1 MHLQRIGVKL
11 RATLPAPVAAS
22 LLFLAQVLAASPQG
36 ENTLQAP
43 PSVSVFDL
51 SDVHLLEGPFRH
63 AMEMDQAYILVLKPD
78 RLLSRCREYAGL
90 PPRDS
95 TYGGWE
101 KEALSSHFVGHYLS
115 ACALQYRGTAD
126 RRFLDRINYVV
137 DQLAECQKANGNG
150 YVTGIP
156 DGKRVFAEVKAG
168 KIRAKGFELNG
179 VWSPW
184 YTVHKIM
191 AGLRD
196 ASLLAGNT
204 KARDVLRGMA
214 DWAFETT
221 KGLSDSLFQSMLDCE
236 FGGMNEVLADV
247 YTITGERKY
256 LDLAE
261 KFCHR
266 VVMDPLARGEDR
278 LEGLHGNTNIPKL
291 IGAAR
296 LYEITGEPQF
306 ARMSRFFWETVTRN
320 HSYAAGGHGEYEHFG
335 APRRLSD
342 RLSEGTMET
351 CNTYNM
357 LKLTRF
363 LFTRK
368 PDVEYAD
375 FYERALYNHIL
386 ASQNPDDGMVCYFV
400 PMGSGTHK
408 LFSTPFDDFT
418 CCLGTGLENHS
429 RYGECIYFHDRDT
442 LYVNLFIASEVN
454 WRDIGMRVTQR
465 TDFPS
470 SEKTRLIFSCARPS
484 TASVKIR
491 HPFWA
496 GPVRIELNGE
506 TVLTDSAAPGYAVIR
521 REWKTGDTLDVTLPM
536 SIRLEPV
543 PDMITRAAVMY
554 GPILLAGDL
563 GPVAGTRAVPLL
575 VTNGRS
581 VGLWTK
587 QVPGRP
593 LTFETRGVGR
603 SEDVTLTPFYMMHDR
618 KYAVYWDCVTDREYQ
633 EHETEAKSE
642 LSRERSLQSR
652 TVDSLLIGDAA
663 SERAHRFEGE
673 MTTIGHYRG
682 RTWRQATGTGWLSY
696 EMSSRPGARLQLVVT
711 YWGSESE
718 KREFDIIVDGL
729 TVATQSLSRNSP
741 GEFFDATYLLPPDL
755 TKGKG
760 TLSVRFSPHRGAI
773 AGRVFGSRLVTR

>member
-1 MHLQRIGVKL
+1 MNRRTIRHMR
-11 RATLPAPVAAS
+11 VAAA
-22 LLFLAQVLAASPQG
+22 LLLLTQVVFTAPQG
-36 ENTLQAP
+36 DVTLKAP

-51 SDVHLLEGPFRH
+51 SDVHLLDGPFRH
-63 AMEMDQAYILVLKPD
+63 AMELDQAYILVLKPD

-90 PPRDS
+90 VPRDS

-115 ACALQYRGTAD
+115 ACALQYRGTGD

-150 YVTGIP
+150 YVAGIP

-168 KIRAKGFELNG
+168 NIRAKGFDLNG

-196 ASLLAGNT
+196 ACLLAGNA

-214 DWAFETT
+214 DWSFETT
-221 KGLSDSLFQSMLDCE
+221 NGLTDSLFQRMLDCE

-266 VVMDPLARGEDR
+266 AVMDPLAREEDR

-296 LYEITGEPQF
+296 LYELTGESRY
-306 ARMSRFFWETVTRN
+306 AVMSRFFWETVTRN

-375 FYERALYNHIL
+375 FYERAMYNHIL

-408 LFSTPFDDFT
+408 QFSTPFDDFT

-429 RYGECIYFHDRDT
+429 RYGECIYFHDHDT

-454 WRDIGMRVTQR
+454 WRERGMHITQR
-465 TDFPS
+465 TDFPN
-470 SEKTRLIFSCARPS
+470 SETTRFIFSCAKPS
-484 TASVKIR
+484 GASLKIR

-496 GPVRIELNGE
+496 GPLRIRLNG
-506 TVLTDSAAPGYAVIR
+506 VAVVTDSAPSGYAAIQ
-521 REWKTGDTLDVTLPM
+521 REWQTGDTLEVTLPM
-536 SIRLEPV
+536 SIRLEPL
-543 PDMITRAAVMY
+543 PDLSARAAVMY

-563 GPVAGTRAVPLL
+563 GPVEGTRPVPAF
-575 VTNGRS
+575 VTNGRP
-581 VGLWTK
+581 VAEWTS
-587 QVPGRP
+587 QIRGRA

-603 SEDVTLTPFYMMHDR
+603 PGEITLSPFYMMHNR
-618 KYAVYWDCVTDREYQ
+618 RYAVYWDCVTDREWRDG
-633 EHETEAKSE
+633 EKEEKSE
-642 LSRERSLQSR
+642 QSRLRSLQSR
-652 TVDSLLIGDAA
+652 TVDSLLIGETAA
-663 SERAHRFEGE
+663 EHAHRLEGE

-682 RTWRQATGTGWLSY
+682 RTWRQAAGTGWFSF
-696 EMSSRPGARLQLVVT
+696 EMKSRPDVRLQLVVT
-711 YWGSESE
+711 YWGSDAE
-718 KREFDIIVDGL
+718 KREFDIMVDGRN
-729 TVATQSLSRNSP
+729 VATQVLSRNNP
-741 GEFFDATYLLPPDL
+741 GNFFDATYTLPPEL
-755 TKGKG
+755 TRGKG
-760 TLSVRFSPHRGAI
+760 SLTVRFSPHRGAI
-773 AGRVFGSRLVTR
+773 AGRVFGSRLITY

>member
-1 MHLQRIGVKL
+1 MNCRAILHICAA
-11 RATLPAPVAAS
+11 ATLV
-22 LLFLAQVLAASPQG
+22 FLIRGAVASPQG
-36 ENTLQAP
+36 EVTLQVT
-43 PSVSVFDL
+43 PSVSLFDL

-63 AMEMDQAYILVLKPD
+63 AMELDQAYILALKPD

-90 PPRDS
+90 VPKDS

-115 ACALQYRGTAD
+115 ACALQYRGTAE
-126 RRFLDRINYVV
+126 RRLLDRINYVV

-168 KIRAKGFELNG
+168 NIRAKGFDLNG

-196 ASLLAGNT
+196 AYLLAGN
-204 KARDVLRGMA
+204 ARAREVLRGMA
-214 DWAFETT
+214 DWACETT
-221 KGLSDSLFQSMLDCE
+221 KGLSDSLFQRMLGCE

-247 YTITGERKY
+247 YTITADRKY

-261 KFCHR
+261 KFCDR
-266 VVMDPLARGEDR
+266 AVMDPLAREEDR

-296 LYEITGEPQF
+296 LYEVTGESRF
-306 ARMSRFFWETVTRN
+306 AVMSRFFWETVTRN

-363 LFTRK
+363 LFTRN
-368 PDVEYAD
+368 PDIAYAD

-408 LFSTPFDDFT
+408 QFSTPFDDFT

-442 LYVNLFIASEVN
+442 LFVNLFIASDVN
-454 WRDIGMRVTQR
+454 WRDRGIRLTQR
-465 TDFPS
+465 TDFPN
-470 SEKTRLIFSCARPS
+470 SETTKFIFSCAKPAE
-484 TASVKIR
+484 ASVKIR

-496 GPVRIELNGE
+496 GPLLITLHGE
-506 TVLTDSAAPGYAVIR
+506 IVATDSAAGYVTIR
-521 REWKTGDTLDVTLPM
+521 REWKTGDTLEVRLPM
-536 SIRLEPV
+536 SIRLEPL
-543 PDMITRAAVMY
+543 PDMSNRAALMY
-554 GPILLAGDL
+554 GPVLLAGDL
-563 GPVAGTRAVPLL
+563 GPVAGNRPVPLL
-575 VTNGRS
+575 VTDGRP
-581 VGLWTK
+581 VATWTTR
-587 QVPGRP
+587 VSGRP
-593 LTFETRGVGR
+593 LTFQTQGVGR
-603 SEDVTLTPFYMMHDR
+603 PGDVTLIPFYVIHDR
-618 KYAVYWDCVTDREYQ
+618 SYAVYWDCVTEREWRDREK
-633 EHETEAKSE
+633 ETKSE
-642 LSRERSLQSR
+642 QARLRSLRSR
-652 TVDSLLIGDAA
+652 TVDSLLVGETSA
-663 SERAHRFEGE
+663 ERAHRLEGE

-682 RTWRQATGTGWLSY
+682 RTWRQAAGPGWFSF
-696 EMSSRPGARLQLVVT
+696 EMNSRPDARLQLVVT
-711 YWGSESE
+711 YWGSEAE
-718 KREFDIIVDGL
+718 KREFDIVVDGRI
-729 TVATQSLSRNSP
+729 VATQELSRNSP
-741 GEFFDATYLLPPDL
+741 GNFFDATYPLPSDL
-755 TKGKG
+755 TRGKG
-760 TLSVRFSPHRGAI
+760 SLMVRFSPHRGAI
-773 AGRVFGSRLVTR
+773 AGRVFGCRLVTF

>member
-1 MHLQRIGVKL
+1 MNRSPTLQVY
-11 RATLPAPVAAS
+11 TAA
-22 LLFLAQVLAASPQG
+22 VLALLTQAAVTSPQG
-36 ENTLQAP
+36 EIALQAP
-43 PSVSVFDL
+43 PPVSVFDL
-51 SDVHLLEGPFRH
+51 GDVHLLEGPFRH
-63 AMEMDQAYILVLKPD
+63 AMELDQAYILALKPD

-90 PPRDS
+90 VPRDS

-115 ACALQYRGTAD
+115 ACALQYRGSAD

-137 DQLAECQKANGNG
+137 DQLAECQKANGDG

-168 KIRAKGFELNG
+168 NIRAKGFELNG

-196 ASLLAGNT
+196 AWLLAGNA
-204 KARDVLRGMA
+204 KAREVLRGMA

-221 KGLSDSLFQSMLDCE
+221 KGLPDSLFQRMLDCE

-247 YTITGERKY
+247 YTITGDRKY

-266 VVMDPLARGEDR
+266 AVMDPLVAEEDR

-296 LYEITGEPQF
+296 LYEVTGESRF

-454 WRDIGMRVTQR
+454 WRDRGIRITQR
-465 TDFPS
+465 TDFPNS
-470 SEKTRLIFSCARPS
+470 GSTRLIFSCAKPS
-484 TASVKIR
+484 DASVKIR

-496 GPVRIELNGE
+496 GPVRIALNGE
-506 TVLTDSAAPGYAVIR
+506 TVMTDSAGAGFAAIR
-521 REWKTGDTLDVTLPM
+521 REWKTGDTLDVMLPM

-543 PDMITRAAVMY
+543 PDMNNRAAVMY
-554 GPILLAGDL
+554 GPVLLTGDL
-563 GPVAGTRAVPLL
+563 GPVAGTGPVPVF
-575 VTNGRS
+575 VTNGRP
-581 VGLWTK
+581 VGTWTT

-603 SEDVTLTPFYMMHDR
+603 PGDVTLTPFYMMHDR
-618 KYAVYWDCVTDREYQ
+618 RYAVYWDCVTDREWRDR
-633 EHETEAKSE
+633 EKEEKSE
-642 LSRERSLQSR
+642 QARVRSLQSR
-652 TVDSLLIGDAA
+652 TVDSLVAGETAA
-663 SERAHRFEGE
+663 EHAHRLEGE
-673 MTTIGHYRG
+673 TTTIGHYRG
-682 RTWRQATGTGWLSY
+682 RTWRQAAGTGWFSF
-696 EMSSRPGARLQLVVT
+696 EMNSRPDARLQLVVT
-711 YWGSESE
+711 YWGSEAE
-718 KREFDIIVDGL
+718 KREFDIIVDGR
-729 TVATQSLSRNSP
+729 TVATQLLSRNSP
-741 GEFFDATYLLPPDL
+741 GKFFDATYALPSDL
-755 TKGKG
+755 TRGKG
-760 TLSVRFSPHRGAI
+760 RLTVRFSPLRGAV
-773 AGRVFGSRLVTR
+773 AGRLFCTRLVTY

>member
-1 MHLQRIGVKL
+1 MNRSVTPGIS
-11 RATLPAPVAAS
+11 VAAA
-22 LLFLAQVLAASPQG
+22 LLILTQLVPASPQG
-36 ENTLQAP
+36 DVTLQAP
-43 PSVSVFDL
+43 PAVSTFDL

-63 AMEMDQAYILVLKPD
+63 AMELDQAYILVLKPD

-90 PPRDS
+90 VPRDS

-126 RRFLDRINYVV
+126 RRFLDRITYVV

-168 KIRAKGFELNG
+168 KIRAKGFDLNG

-196 ASLLAGNT
+196 AYLLAGSV
-204 KARDVLRGMA
+204 KAREVLRGMA
-214 DWAFETT
+214 DWACETT
-221 KGLSDSLFQSMLDCE
+221 KNLPDSLFQRMLDCE

-266 VVMDPLARGEDR
+266 AVMDPLARGEDR

-296 LYEITGEPQF
+296 LYEVTGEPRF
-306 ARMSRFFWETVTRN
+306 AVMSRYFWETVTRN

-335 APRRLSD
+335 APRRLGD

-408 LFSTPFDDFT
+408 IFSTPFDDFT

-442 LYVNLFIASEVN
+442 LYVNLFIASDVN
-454 WRDIGMRVTQR
+454 WREKGIRLTQR
-465 TDFPS
+465 TDFPN
-470 SEKTRLIFSCARPS
+470 SERTRLIFSCAKPS
-484 TASVKIR
+484 GASIKIR

-496 GPVRIELNGE
+496 GPLRVALNGK
-506 TVLTDSAAPGYAVIR
+506 TVLSDSAGPGYASIR
-521 REWKTGDTLDVTLPM
+521 REWNTGDTLDVTLPM
-536 SIRLEPV
+536 SIRLEPL
-543 PDMITRAAVMY
+543 PDMGSRAAVMY
-554 GPILLAGDL
+554 GPVLLAGDL
-563 GPVAGTRAVPLL
+563 GPAAGARPIPVF
-575 VTNGRS
+575 VTNGRPVS
-581 VGLWTK
+581 AWTS
-587 QVPGRP
+587 QVPGRS

-603 SEDVTLTPFYMMHDR
+603 PAEVTLTPFYAMHDR
-618 KYAVYWDCVTDREYQ
+618 RYAVYWDCVTDREW
-633 EHETEAKSE
+633 KD
-642 LSRERSLQSR
+642 REKEEKAEQARLKSLQSR
-652 TVDSLLIGDAA
+652 TVDSLSVGETA
-663 SERAHRFEGE
+663 SERAHRLEGE

-682 RTWRQATGTGWLSY
+682 RTWRQAAGGGWFSF
-696 EMSSRPGARLQLVVT
+696 EMNSRPDAHLELVVT
-711 YWGSESE
+711 YWGSETE
-718 KREFDIIVDGL
+718 KREFDILVDGRI
-729 TVATQSLSRNSP
+729 VATQLLSRNNP
-741 GEFFDATYLLPPDL
+741 GRFFDAVYPLPPDL
-755 TKGKG
+755 TRGKG
-760 TLSVRFSPHRGAI
+760 SLTIRFSPHQGAI
-773 AGRVFGSRLVTR
+773 AGRVFGSRLVTH

>member
-1 MHLQRIGVKL
+1 MKR
-11 RATLPAPVAAS
+11 RATLHASAAA
-22 LLFLAQVLAASPQG
+22 LVFLTQVVFSSPQG
-36 ENTLQAP
+36 EIALQAP

-90 PPRDS
+90 VPRDS

-101 KEALSSHFVGHYLS
+101 KEPLSSHFVGHYLS

-168 KIRAKGFELNG
+168 KIRSKGFELNG

-204 KARDVLRGMA
+204 KAREVLLGMS

-266 VVMDPLARGEDR
+266 AVMDPLARGEDR

-296 LYEITGEPQF
+296 LYEITGESRL
-306 ARMSRFFWETVTRN
+306 AVMSRFFWETVTRN

-363 LFTRK
+363 LFTRN

-442 LYVNLFIASEVN
+442 LYVNLFIPSEVN
-454 WRDIGMRVTQR
+454 WRDRGMRITQR
-465 TDFPS
+465 TDFPVVGS
-470 SEKTRLIFSCARPS
+470 TRLIFTCLEPS
-484 TASVKIR
+484 GASVKIR

-496 GPVRIELNGE
+496 GSVRIALNGR
-506 TVLTDSAAPGYAVIR
+506 TVMTDSAGPGYAVVR
-521 REWKTGDTLDVTLPM
+521 REWRTGDTLDVTFPM
-536 SIRLEPV
+536 SLRLEPV
-543 PDMITRAAVMY
+543 PDMSNRAAVMY

-563 GPVAGTRAVPLL
+563 GPVSGPRPVPIL
-575 VTNGRS
+575 VTNGHS
-581 VGLWTK
+581 VGTWTH
-587 QVPGRP
+587 QVPGLP

-603 SEDVTLTPFYMMHDR
+603 PGDITLTPFYMMHDR
-618 KYAVYWDCVTDREYQ
+618 MYGVYWDCVTEREWQ
-633 EHETEAKSE
+633 EREARAKSE
-642 LSRERSLQSR
+642 LARLRSLQSR
-652 TVDSLLIGDAA
+652 TVDSLLIGEPSA
-663 SERAHRFEGE
+663 ERAHRFEGE
-673 MTTIGHYRG
+673 VTTIGHYRG
-682 RTWRQATGTGWLSY
+682 RTWRQAAGTGWFSY
-696 EMSSRPGARLQLVVT
+696 EMNSRPDARLQLVVT
-711 YWGSESE
+711 YWGSETE
-718 KREFDIIVDGL
+718 KREFDIIVDGR
-729 TVATQSLSRNSP
+729 TVATENLSRNSP
-741 GEFFDATYLLPPDL
+741 GEFFDAAYLLPPDL
-755 TKGKG
+755 TRGKG
-760 TLSVRFSPHRGAI
+760 TLSIRFSPHRGAI

>member
-1 MHLQRIGVKL
+1 MSMNRPARIFSAVL
-11 RATLPAPVAAS
+11 LLPAFASFVYTQEEAA
-22 LLFLAQVLAASPQG
+22 LK
-36 ENTLQAP
+36 AP
-43 PSVSVFDL
+43 PSVSAFDL

-63 AMEMDQAYILVLKPD
+63 AMEMDQAYILSLKPD

-90 PPRDS
+90 LPRDS

-115 ACALQYRGTAD
+115 ACALQFRGTGD
-126 RRFLDRINYVV
+126 RRFLDRINYTV

-168 KIRAKGFELNG
+168 NVRSKGFDLNG

-196 ASLLAGNT
+196 AFLLAGN
-204 KARDVLRGMA
+204 ARAKDVLRGMA
-214 DWAFETT
+214 DWARETT
-221 KGLSDSLFQSMLDCE
+221 APLPDSLFQRMLDCE
-236 FGGMNEVLADV
+236 FGGMSEVLADV

-261 KFCHR
+261 KFSHR
-266 VVMDPLARGEDR
+266 AVLDPLAREEDR

-296 LYEITGEPQF
+296 LYEITGDPRF
-306 ARMSRFFWETVTRN
+306 AVMSRFFWETVTRN

-335 APRRLSD
+335 SPRRLAD

-368 PDVEYAD
+368 PDAEYAD

-386 ASQNPDDGMVCYFV
+386 ASQNPDNGMVCYFV

-408 LFSTPFDDFT
+408 IFSTPFDDFT

-429 RYGECIYFHDRDT
+429 RYNECIYFHDRDT
-442 LYVNLFIASEVN
+442 LYVNLFIASDVN
-454 WRDIGMRVTQR
+454 WREKGIRLTQR
-465 TDFPS
+465 TAFPN
-470 SEKTRLIFSCARPS
+470 SETTRLIFSCANPAG
-484 TASVKIR
+484 ASLKIR
-491 HPFWA
+491 RPFWA
-496 GPVRIELNGE
+496 GPLRIALNGTAVPAE
-506 TVLTDSAAPGYAVIR
+506 SAAGYVTLR
-521 REWKTGDTLDVTLPM
+521 REWNTGDTLEVTFPM
-536 SIRLEPV
+536 SLRLEPL
-543 PDMITRAAVMY
+543 PDMNNRAAVMY
-554 GPILLAGDL
+554 GPLLMAGDL
-563 GPVAGTRAVPLL
+563 GPVTGNRPVPVL
-575 VTNGRS
+575 VTGGRPVS
-581 VGLWTK
+581 EWTK
-587 QVPGRP
+587 NVPARP

-603 SEDVTLTPFYMMHDR
+603 PGDVTLTPFFRMNDR
-618 KYAVYWDCVTDREYQ
+618 RYAVYWDCLTEKEFGERVQ
-633 EHETEAKSE
+633 EEKAEAARMKS
-642 LSRERSLQSR
+642 LRSR
-652 TVDSLLIGDAA
+652 TVDSLLVGETAA
-663 SERAHRFEGE
+663 EQIHRLGGE
-673 MTTIGHYRG
+673 MTTIGHFRG
-682 RTWRQATGTGWLSY
+682 RVWRQASAPGWFSY
-696 EMSSRPGARLQLVVT
+696 ELTSRPEARLGIVVT
-711 YWGSESE
+711 YWGSESDN
-718 KREFDIIVDGL
+718 REFDITVDGR
-729 TVATQSLSRNSP
+729 VAATQVLSRNNP
-741 GEFFDATYLLPPDL
+741 GKFFDVTYQLPPEL

-760 TLSVRFSPHRGAI
+760 SLIIRFSPHRGAT
-773 AGRVFGSRLVTR
+773 AGRVFGLRLVTN

>member
-1 MHLQRIGVKL
+1 MNRRTTL
-11 RATLPAPVAAS
+11 RVCIAAV
-22 LLFLAQVLAASPQG
+22 QVLLTQGALTSPRG
-36 ENTLQAP
+36 EGTLQAP
-43 PSVSVFDL
+43 PAVSVFDL
-51 SDVHLLEGPFRH
+51 GDVHLLEGPFRH
-63 AMEMDQAYILVLKPD
+63 AMELEGAYILVLKPD

-90 PPRDS
+90 VPRDS

-115 ACALQYRGTAD
+115 ACALQYRGSGD
-126 RRFLDRINYVV
+126 RRFLDRITYVV

-168 KIRAKGFELNG
+168 KIRAKGFDLNG

-196 ASLLAGNT
+196 AWLLAGNA
-204 KARDVLRGMA
+204 KAREVLLGMS
-214 DWAFETT
+214 DWTFETT

-266 VVMDPLARGEDR
+266 AVMDPLAREEDR

-296 LYEITGEPQF
+296 LYEITGEPRF
-306 ARMSRFFWETVTRN
+306 AVMSRFFWETVTRN

-368 PDVEYAD
+368 PDGEYAD

-429 RYGECIYFHDRDT
+429 RYGECIYFHARDT

-454 WRDIGMRVTQR
+454 WRDRGIRITQR
-465 TDFPS
+465 TDFPNS
-470 SEKTRLIFSCARPS
+470 GSTRLIFSCAKPS
-484 TASVKIR
+484 DASVKIR

-496 GPVRIELNGE
+496 GPLRIALNGQS
-506 TVLTDSAAPGYAVIR
+506 VMTDSAVAGFAVIR

-536 SIRLEPV
+536 SIRLEPL
-543 PDMITRAAVMY
+543 PDMNARAAVMY
-554 GPILLAGDL
+554 GPLLLAGDL
-563 GPVAGTRAVPLL
+563 GPVAGTRPVPLF

-581 VGLWTK
+581 VETWTR
-587 QVPGRP
+587 QVTGRP

-603 SEDVTLTPFYMMHDR
+603 PGDVTLTPFYMMHDR
-618 KYAVYWDCVTDREYQ
+618 RYAVYWDCVTDREWGDRLK
-633 EHETEAKSE
+633 EEKSE
-642 LSRERSLQSR
+642 QARLRSLESR
-652 TVDSLLIGDAA
+652 TVDSLVVGETGA
-663 SERAHRFEGE
+663 EHAHRLEGE

-682 RTWRQATGTGWLSY
+682 RAWRQAAGSGWFSFELN
-696 EMSSRPGARLQLVVT
+696 SRPDARLQLVVT
-711 YWGSESE
+711 YWGSETE
-718 KREFDIIVDGL
+718 KREFDIIVDGR
-729 TVATQSLSRNSP
+729 TVATQLLSRNSP
-741 GEFFDATYLLPPDL
+741 GKFFDATYALPADL
-755 TKGKG
+755 TRGKG
-760 TLSVRFSPHRGAI
+760 SITVRFSPLRGAV
-773 AGRVFGSRLVTR
+773 AGRLFGARLVTY

>member
-1 MHLQRIGVKL
+1 MNRS
-11 RATLPAPVAAS
+11 RRFPATCAALLAAAALYAPAPAQESVP
-22 LLFLAQVLAASPQG
+22 LL
-36 ENTLQAP
+36 AP
-43 PSVSVFDL
+43 PAVSTFDL
-51 SDVHLLEGPFRH
+51 SDVHLLAGPFRH
-63 AMEMDQAYILVLKPD
+63 AMEMDQSYILLLKPD

-90 PPRDS
+90 LPRDS

-115 ACALQYRGTAD
+115 ACALQFRGTGD
-126 RRFLDRINYVV
+126 RRFSDRITYVV

-168 KIRAKGFELNG
+168 NIRAKGFDLNG

-196 ASLLAGNT
+196 AWLLAGNA

-214 DWAFETT
+214 EWAYVTT
-221 KGLSDSLFQSMLDCE
+221 KGLPDSLFQRMLICE
-236 FGGMNEVLADV
+236 YGGMSEVLADV
-247 YTITGERKY
+247 YTITSEKKY

-261 KFCHR
+261 KFCDTA
-266 VVMDPLARGEDR
+266 VMAPLAREEDR

-296 LYEITGEPQF
+296 LYEITGEPRF
-306 ARMSRFFWETVTRN
+306 AVMSRFFWETVTKN

-335 APRRLSD
+335 APRRLGD

-363 LFTRK
+363 LFTRT
-368 PDVEYAD
+368 PDASYAD

-386 ASQNPDDGMVCYFV
+386 ASQNPENGMVCYFV

-408 LFSTPFDDFT
+408 TFSTPFDDFT

-429 RYGECIYFHDRDT
+429 RYGECIYFHAADT
-442 LYVNLFIASEVN
+442 LYVNLFIASEVS
-454 WRDIGMRVTQR
+454 WREKGIRLTQR
-465 TDFPS
+465 TEFPN
-470 SEKTRLIFSCARPS
+470 SETTRLIVSC
-484 TASVKIR
+484 TAPAGATLKIR

-496 GPVRIELNGE
+496 GPLHIAVNGQAVAAE
-506 TVLTDSAAPGYAVIR
+506 SAAGYASVR
-521 REWKTGDTLDVTLPM
+521 REWKTGDTLEVTIPM
-536 SIRLEPV
+536 SLRLEPL
-543 PDMITRAAVMY
+543 PDMSSRAALMY
-554 GPILLAGDL
+554 GPVLLAGDL
-563 GPVAGTRAVPLL
+563 GPVSGARPVPAL
-575 VTNGRS
+575 VTNGRPVS
-581 VGLWTK
+581 AWTREI
-587 QVPGRP
+587 PGRP

-603 SEDVTLTPFYMMHDR
+603 PGDVTLTPFYLVNDR
-618 KYAVYWDCVTDREYQ
+618 RYAVYWDCITDSELAAREK
-633 EHETEAKSE
+633 EEKSE
-642 LSRERSLQSR
+642 QARIRNIRAHTL
-652 TVDSLLIGDAA
+652 DSLSIGENSA
-663 SERAHRFEGE
+663 ERLHRLDGE

-682 RTWRQATGTGWLSY
+682 RAWRQAVSPGWFSF
-696 EMSSRPGARLQLVVT
+696 EMSSRPDARLGLVVT

-718 KREFDIIVDGL
+718 KKEFDIIVDGRI
-729 TVATQSLSRNSP
+729 VATQVLSRNNP
-741 GEFFDATYLLPPDL
+741 GRFFDAAYELPPDL
-755 TKGKG
+755 TRGKG
-760 TLSVRFSPHRGAI
+760 SLTVRFSPHKGAT
-773 AGRVFGSRLVTR
+773 AGRVFGLHLVTR